1 MPVYTDYEPI
11 ADDNQAAPP
20 VGAPEGG
27 YKGSV
32 VNDTFRY
39 MMAVIRN
46 LGDGALQLDGTT
58 SPTADIDWGNNRL
71 SNLATSSNRTAAATT
86 GQLQDNTFNWGG
98 TTTGSGSAYTVTL
111 TPLFTGSTY
120 RNGQQI
126 RAIFHTA
133 NTTTT
138 PTFNAGTA
146 GAKTMVHRNG
156 SALRASD
163 IQGGTRYTLEFDG
176 TNWRVLDAGGYMEQ
190 RTYNVIY
197 PVGITRLFGSTT
209 DPNSDLPVGV
219 SATWALEAI
228 DSLYLRA
235 TTGAPLQ
242 GGGSLTTSGESGH
255 VHGFSGTTDGNSAGT
270 VVESGAPSGVAASPH
285 THTFS
290 GTTGGSSGHTHT
302 MLPPFVT
309 YRLWRRTV

>member
-58 SPTADIDWGNNRL
+58 SPTADIDWGNKKL
-71 SNLATSSNRTAAATT
+71 DNLAPSSNRTSAATT
-86 GQLQDNTFNWGG
+86 GQLQNNTFSWGG
-98 TTTGSGSAYTVTL
+98 TTTGSGAAYTVSL
-111 TPLFTGSTY
+111 VPIYTGSIY
-120 RNGQQI
+120 VPGFQV

-133 NTTTT
+133 NTTAT
-138 PTFNAGTA
+138 PTMNAGTP

-156 SALRASD
+156 IALGVGD
-163 IQGGTRYTLEFDG
+163 IRGDTRYTLEFDG

-190 RTYNVIY
+190 ATYDDLY
-197 PVGITRLFGSTT
+197 PIGITRLLGSTA
-209 DPNSDLPVGV
+209 DPNSPLPVGV
-219 SATWALEAI
+219 NATWSLESA
-228 DSLYLRA
+228 DNLYVRG
-235 TTGAPLQ
+235 TTGAPVQ
-242 GGGSLTTSGESGH
+242 TGGSFTSSASGGHSHSFTTGANIGGTGAEVGTGFGAANDGH
-255 VHGFSGTTDGNSAGT
+255 VHTGNTDSVGNHN
-270 VVESGAPSGVAASPH
+270 H
-285 THTFS
+285 TIN
-290 GTTGGSSGHTHT
+290 
-302 MLPPFVT
+302 PPFVT
-309 YRLWRRTV
+309 YRLWRRVA